1 MHGYLNDVC
10 TNRVAD
16 VLLGDKD
23 FVGTNPITW
32 TWYPQDITSKYDDS
46 SKVLYPVGYGL
57 KKAQKTGDFTAPADP
72 NVIDLAKTNRSRGVC
87 GCTQ

>member
-1 MHGYLNDVC
+1 MADYVNDDHIKGIV
-10 TNRVAD
+10 NAWLPGSEGDGVAD

-57 KKAQKTGDFTAPADP
+57 KKLKKP
-72 NVIDLAKTNRSRGVC
+72 VIL
-87 GCTQ
+87 QHQLILM